1 MQITKLSIIIPA
13 FNEQSTIEEVL
24 QRVME
29 LPLFGH
35 PEKEVI
41 VINDCSTDQ
50 TGNRI
55 DAFIAYH
62 SIASIRAFHQPI
74 NKGKGAAIHKGIELA
89 TGDYIVI
96 QDADLELD
104 PNDINALLKGLSE
117 TDAKVIYGSR
127 FLEARHSNTRFW
139 WHIMGNGLLT
149 RLSNIFTG
157 IKLTDM
163 MTCYKLIPSTVIKSL
178 HLKENRFGFEPEV
191 TVKLA
196 KIKGLQIK
204 EVPISYAARDKAEGK
219 KINWKDGIRVMYC
232 LLRYR
237 LFN

>member
-1 MQITKLSIIIPA
+1 MQVNKLSIIIPA
-13 FNEQSTIEEVL
+13 FNEEATIEEVL
-24 QRVME
+24 RRVIE
-29 LPLFGH
+29 LPLVGH

-41 VINDCSTDQ
+41 VINDCSSDE
-50 TGNRI
+50 TGKRI
-55 DAFIAYH
+55 DSFIANC
-62 SIASIRAFHQPI
+62 STPCILSFHQPI

-89 TGDYIVI
+89 TGDYVVI

-117 TDAKVIYGSR
+117 TGAQVIYGSR
-127 FLEARHSNTRFW
+127 FLEARHTNTRFW

-157 IKLTDM
+157 MKLTDM
-163 MTCYKLIPSTVIKSL
+163 MTCYKLVPSSIIKKL
-178 HLKENRFGFEPEV
+178 ILKENRFGFEPEI
-191 TVKLA
+191 TVKLS
-196 KIKGLQIK
+196 KIKELKIK
-204 EVPISYAARDKAEGK
+204 EVPISYSARDKAAGK

-232 LLRYR
+232 VIRYR

>member
-13 FNEQSTIEEVL
+13 FNEESTIEEVL

-29 LPLFGH
+29 LPLFGD

-41 VINDCSTDQ
+41 VINDCSSDQ
-50 TGNRI
+50 TGKRI
-55 DAFIAYH
+55 DAFISHHAT
-62 SIASIRAFHQPI
+62 SAIRAFHQPV

-104 PNDINALLKGLSE
+104 PNDINALLKGLTES
-117 TDAKVIYGSR
+117 TAQVIYGSR

-163 MTCYKLIPSTVIKSL
+163 MTCYKLVPSAVIKSL
-178 HLKENRFGFEPEV
+178 QLKENRFGFEPEV

-196 KIKGLQIK
+196 KIKDLQIK
-204 EVPISYAARDKAEGK
+204 EVPISYSARDKADGK

-232 LLRYR
+232 VIRYR